1 MLKIQDMELY
11 YQKERDKDFF
21 EVCEAIRKE
30 SYPEYISVDNI
41 ALLAIKKKAK
51 SFYLSTKVCS
61 NIINKVRFGCFDKI
75 KNNIKKELYL
85 ELWLRYIQIK
95 RQNPEFNSM
104 DCARIIAEQE
114 APRFYIAEH
123 HATNLYYKLLK
134 SNQT

>member
-1 MLKIQDMELY
+1 MELY

-21 EVCEAIRKE
+21 EVCEAIRRE
-30 SYPEYISVDNI
+30 SYPQYISVDNI
-41 ALLAIKKKAK
+41 AMLAITEKAK
-51 SFYLSTKVCS
+51 SFYLSTKVCAH
-61 NIINKVRFGCFDKI
+61 IINKVRNGYLTKI
-75 KNNIKKELYL
+75 KNRIKRKLYF
-85 ELWLRYIQIK
+85 ELWRRYIRIK

-114 APRFYIAEH
+114 APQFYISER